1 MCPQGLETWKIVLN
15 LESWVFDAIVGGL
28 DWIFSGDECVVRAAR
43 ELLVEP
49 AGGQTTCVTLLCGA
63 IVGTLCLFVWSSSQ
77 ALAQSA
83 AQPVILS
90 EAKQTGLVDRVEAL
104 GTLRANE
111 QVTITAQVTEII
123 TEIKFEDGQRVEK
136 GQTLALM
143 TNGEEEANLKE
154 VEATV
159 REALEQ
165 LERAKPLAKRGV
177 SSEAVLSERRRNFE
191 TAIARLDAVKSRLA
205 DRRIEAPF
213 AGVVG
218 LRRISVGALVEPGT
232 VITTID
238 DDSVMKLDF
247 SVPATFLSTI
257 KVGLAIE
264 ATAEAFE
271 GRAFVGKVTGIDSRI
286 DPVTRSVTVRAVL
299 PNEDGVLKA
308 GMLLTLE
315 ILKNRRQAVVV
326 PEKSVVRRGREARV
340 LVVDPKSEKPVVK
353 AQLVELGMRTDGKV
367 EVTSGLQAGTFVVV
381 DGTLR
386 VKDGQVVSIT
396 AIDDGDQSLSELL
409 KQKAAKGT

>member
-1 MCPQGLETWKIVLN
+1 MAKAAEEDLLEGLRIWPPSRLG
-15 LESWVFDAIVGGL
+15 LGAIFVGAV
-28 DWIFSGDECVVRAAR
+28 C
-43 ELLVEP
+43 LLVSAYTP
-49 AGGQTTCVTLLCGA
+49 V
-63 IVGTLCLFVWSSSQ
+63 
-77 ALAQSA
+77 A
-83 AQPVILS
+83 AQGSPPPVILA
-90 EAKQTGLVDRVEAL
+90 EAKQTGLVDRLEAL

-123 TEIKFEDGQRVEK
+123 TEIKFEDGQRVKK
-136 GQTLALM
+136 GETLALM

-257 KVGLAIE
+257 RVGLEIE
-264 ATAEAFE
+264 ATAEAFD
-271 GRAFVGKVTGIDSRI
+271 GRTFVGKVTGIDSRI

-299 PNEDGVLKA
+299 PNEDGSLKA
-308 GMLLTLE
+308 GMLMTLE
-315 ILKNRRQAVVV
+315 ILKNRREAVVV
-326 PEKSVVRRGREARV
+326 PEKSVIRRGREARV
-340 LVVDPKSEKPVVK
+340 LVVDPKSDKPVV
-353 AQLVELGMRTDGKV
+353 ASQLVELGMRTDGKV
-367 EVTSGLQAGTFVVV
+367 EVTAGLKAGTFVIV

-386 VKDGQVVSIT
+386 VKAGQAVKIT

-409 KQKAAKGT
+409 KQKAEKGT